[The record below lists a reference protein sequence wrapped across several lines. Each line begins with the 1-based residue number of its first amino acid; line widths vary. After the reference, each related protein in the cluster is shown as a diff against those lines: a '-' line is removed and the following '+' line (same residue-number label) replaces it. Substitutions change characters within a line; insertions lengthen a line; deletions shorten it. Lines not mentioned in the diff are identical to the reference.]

1 MSQPLVVS
9 IPHRLGKDE
18 ALRRLKGGFS
28 QARANFSGVMSMSEE
43 TWNGDRV
50 SFRIGVMGQQALGT
64 VDVNETDVRV
74 AVELPWLL
82 ARIADKIVPLI
93 QRETQL
99 MLEKK

>member
-18 ALRRLKGGFS
+18 ALRRLKSGFS
-28 QARANFSGVMSMSEE
+28 QARTNFSGVMSMSEE
-43 TWNGDRV
+43 TWNGDQV
-50 SFRIGVMGQQALGT
+50 SFRIGVMGQQAQGT
-64 VDVNETDVRV
+64 VDVGESDVRV

-82 ARIADKIVPLI
+82 ARIADKIAPLI

-99 MLEKK
+99 MLDKK

>member
-18 ALRRLKGGFS
+18 ALRRLKSGFS
-28 QARANFSGVMSMSEE
+28 QARTNFSGVMSMSEE
-43 TWNGDRV
+43 TWNGDQV
-50 SFRIGVMGQQALGT
+50 SFRIGVMGQQAQGT
-64 VDVNETDVRV
+64 VDVNETEVRV

-82 ARIADKIVPLI
+82 ARIADKIAPLI

-99 MLEKK
+99 MLDKK